1 MDNTKGT
8 VYWITGLAGS
18 GKTTIGNALYY
29 KMRKQIPVVL
39 LDGDI
44 LKDIVG
50 ERGSGKLRYT
60 KEERLSRAKR
70 YSLLCKMLS
79 DQGINVIIC
88 TIAMFDEIREWN
100 RENFT
105 YYIEIFLDVS
115 MEVLTKR
122 DKKGLYL
129 HVKKDDEVPGVHY
142 EPEFPKDPDLILNT
156 DGSVP
161 IQECVKRILGITCRN
176 KSAFNKDTVYW
187 NAYYRKQP
195 SILST
200 CSSFARDMLSVMKA
214 QEVEGQDTKYLL
226 DLGCGNG
233 RDSVFFAENG
243 IHVIGIDASNVAIE
257 ILEQTHGS
265 EEHLEFMCDD
275 FVTASV
281 LFHREYDY
289 CYSRFTLHA
298 ISERQEQQLIANV
311 YKALKKDG
319 LFMIEART
327 IHDSIYGLGELVER
341 NAYIYDGH
349 YRRFIDPEEIAEK
362 LIRVGFTIVFSQEG
376 KGFSKMSENDP
387 TLLRLIVK
395 R

>member
-1 MDNTKGT
+1 
-8 VYWITGLAGS
+8 VYWVTGLAGS

-29 KMRKQIPVVL
+29 KMKKQIPVVL

-50 ERGSGKLRYT
+50 EKGSGKSRYT

-100 RENFT
+100 RENFE

-115 MEVLTKR
+115 MEVLKKR

-142 EPEFPKDPDLILNT
+142 APEFPKDPDLILNT
-156 DGSVP
+156 DGSVS
-161 IQECVKRILGITCRN
+161 IQECVKRILGITYRN

-187 NAYYRKQP
+187 NAYYRQQP

-200 CSSFARDMLSVMKA
+200 CSSFARDMLNVIKA
-214 QEVEGQDTKYLL
+214 QKMEEKGIKYLL

-243 IHVIGIDASNVAIE
+243 MHVIGIDASNVAIE
-257 ILEQTHGS
+257 ILEQTHGQA
-265 EEHLEFMCDD
+265 EHLEFMCDD

-281 LFHREYDY
+281 LFHREYDF

-298 ISERQEQQLIANV
+298 ISERQEEQLIANV

-341 NAYIYDGH
+341 NAYVYNGH

-362 LIRVGFTIVFSQEG
+362 LIGAGFSVVYNQEG
-376 KGFSKMSENDP
+376 KGFSKMAGNDP
-387 TLLRLIVK
+387 TLLRLIV
-395 R
+395 RR

>member
-1 MDNTKGT
+1 MDSTKGT

-29 KMRKQIPVVL
+29 KMKKQSSVVL
-39 LDGDI
+39 LDGDV

-50 ERGSGKLRYT
+50 ERRSEKIGYT
-60 KEERLSRAKR
+60 KEERLARAKR

-88 TIAMFDEIREWN
+88 TIAMFDEVREWN
-100 RENFT
+100 RENFSC
-105 YYIEIFLDVS
+105 YIEVFLNVS
-115 MEVLTKR
+115 MEVLKKR

-129 HVKKDDEVPGVHY
+129 HVKKEDEVPGVHY
-142 EPEFPKDPDLILNT
+142 EPEFPKNPDLILNT
-156 DGSVP
+156 DGSIS
-161 IQECVKRILGITCRN
+161 IQECVKRILGITCRD
-176 KSAFNKDTVYW
+176 KATFNKDTAYW
-187 NAYYRKQP
+187 NAYYEQKP
-195 SILST
+195 SILNT
-200 CSSFARDMLSVMKA
+200 CSSFAKDMLQIIKT
-214 QEVEGQDTKYLL
+214 QERAGIKYLL

-243 IHVIGIDASNVAIE
+243 IHVVGIDASNVVIE
-257 ILEQTHGS
+257 MLERTHGQDD
-265 EEHLEFMCDD
+265 HLEFMCDD
-275 FVTASV
+275 FVTANV

-298 ISERQEQQLIANV
+298 ISERQEEQLIANV

-327 IHDSIYGLGELVER
+327 IRDNIYGLGELVEK

-349 YRRFIDPEEIAEK
+349 YRRFIDPEEIVAK
-362 LIRVGFTIVFSQEG
+362 LIEAGFTVVYNQEG
-376 KGFSKMSENDP
+376 NGFSKVEDNDP
-387 TLLRLIVK
+387 ILLRLIVK
-395 R
+395 K